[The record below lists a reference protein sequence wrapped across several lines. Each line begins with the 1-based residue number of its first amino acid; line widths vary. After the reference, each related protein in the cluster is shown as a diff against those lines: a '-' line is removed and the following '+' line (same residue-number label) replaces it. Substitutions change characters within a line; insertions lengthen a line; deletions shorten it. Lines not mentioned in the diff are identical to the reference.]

1 MRLTPYVPLAALA
14 ASLLLVGCP
23 SSTPSSGG
31 SGDKGAAPA
40 AGGTKVAFVTNCVA
54 DFWLIARAGTEKAD
68 GELDDV
74 SVEFKM
80 PAQGTPE
87 EQKAIVDGLL
97 ADGVKAIAISPK
109 DPANQTTYLNEVADK
124 ALLITQDSDAPES
137 KRTVYI
143 GTDNIA
149 AGKQAGELVKEALP
163 NGGKIVLFIGTT
175 DQANAKER
183 IQGLKEALA
192 GTKIEIVDTRTDNFD
207 QAKAKT
213 NVTEILSANPD
224 VAGMVGLFA
233 YNPPAIVSALKDAG
247 KLGKI
252 KIVGFDEQDE
262 TLQAIKDGHILGT
275 VVQQPYEFGY
285 QSVKMMSSLLKGDK
299 PEIPANKQIIV
310 PTKVIK
316 SADVD
321 AFWADLKKLTG
332 KS

>member
-1 MRLTPYVPLAALA
+1 MLLSRRILICAVAMFGMAAGCNTGNAGGDKA
-14 ASLLLVGCP
+14 ADAG
-23 SSTPSSGG
+23 SST
-31 SGDKGAAPA
+31 KI
-40 AGGTKVAFVTNCVA
+40 AFVTNCVA
-54 DFWLIARAGTEKAD
+54 DFWKIAEAGTQKAD
-68 GELDDV
+68 GELDNV
-74 SVEFKM
+74 TVEFKM

-124 ALLITQDSDAPES
+124 AILITQDSDAPES

-143 GTDNIA
+143 GTDNVA
-149 AGKQAGELVKEALP
+149 AGKQAGELVKEVLP
-163 NGGKIVLFIGTT
+163 AGGKIVLFVGTT

-183 IQGLKEALA
+183 IQGVKDALK
-192 GTKIEIVDTRTDNFD
+192 GTNITVVDTRTDNFD

-224 VAGMVGLFA
+224 IVGMVGLFA
-233 YNPPAIVSALKDAG
+233 YNTPAIVSALKDAG

-252 KIVGFDEQDE
+252 KIVAFDEQDE
-262 TLQAIKDGHILGT
+262 TLQAIKDGHVAGT

-285 QSVKMMSSLLKGDK
+285 QSVKMMSALLKGEK

-316 SADVD
+316 QTDVD
-321 AFWADLKKLTG
+321 GFWAELKKLTG

>member
-1 MRLTPYVPLAALA
+1 
-14 ASLLLVGCP
+14 
-23 SSTPSSGG
+23 
-31 SGDKGAAPA
+31 
-40 AGGTKVAFVTNCVA
+40 
-54 DFWLIARAGTEKAD
+54 
-68 GELDDV
+68 
-74 SVEFKM
+74 M

-124 ALLITQDSDAPES
+124 AILITQDSDAPES

-143 GTDNIA
+143 GTDNVA
-149 AGKQAGELVKEALP
+149 AGKQAGELVKEVLP
-163 NGGKIVLFIGTT
+163 AGGKIVLFVGTT

-183 IQGLKEALA
+183 IQGVKDALK
-192 GTKIEIVDTRTDNFD
+192 GTNITVVDTRTDNFD

-224 VAGMVGLFA
+224 IVGMVGLFA
-233 YNPPAIVSALKDAG
+233 YNAPAIVSALKDAG

-252 KIVGFDEQDE
+252 KIVAFDEQDE
-262 TLQAIKDGHILGT
+262 TLQAIKDGHVAGT

-285 QSVKMMSSLLKGDK
+285 QSVKMMSALLKGEK
-299 PEIPANKQIIV
+299 PEIPENKQIIV

-316 SADVD
+316 QTDVD
-321 AFWADLKKLTG
+321 TFWAELKKLTG